1 MTKAAYAAHQL
12 QRQQLRP
19 LKDSVIVSDMVFD
32 VRISTGGIIIPN
44 DNGKST
50 GIRPRWGQVY
60 AVGPDQQDVMP
71 GQWVCVEHG
80 RWTRGIDIEDESGKV
95 TLRRVDP
102 KDIMMI
108 SDEQPNDDTFS
119 TAIHVEAKPS
129 YMQHN

>member
-19 LKDSVIVSDMVFD
+19 LKDSVIVSDMIFD

-60 AVGPDQQDVMP
+60 AVGPDQQDVSP

-80 RWTRGIDIEDESGKV
+80 RWTRGIDIEDESGKITV
-95 TLRRVDP
+95 RRVDP
-102 KDIMMI
+102 KDIMMV
-108 SDEQPNDDTFS
+108 SDEQPDDNTFS

-129 YMQHN
+129 HMQHN

>member
-12 QRQQLRP
+12 QRRQLRP

-50 GIRPRWGQVY
+50 GIRPRWGRVY
-60 AVGPDQQDVMP
+60 AVGPDQQDVSP

-80 RWTRGIDIEDESGKV
+80 RWTRGIDIEDEDGKV

>member
-1 MTKAAYAAHQL
+1 MIKAAYAAHQL
-12 QRQQLRP
+12 QRRQLRP

-60 AVGPDQQDVMP
+60 AVGPDQQDVLP

-80 RWTRGIDIEDESGKV
+80 RWTRGIDIEDESGKITV
-95 TLRRVDP
+95 RRVDP
-102 KDIMMI
+102 KDIMMV
-108 SDEQPNDDTFS
+108 SDQQPDDDTFS
-119 TAIHVEAKPS
+119 SAIHVEAKPTH
-129 YMQHN
+129 MQHN

>member
-1 MTKAAYAAHQL
+1 MIKAAYAAHRIDRKQL
-12 QRQQLRP
+12 LP
-19 LKDSVIVSDMVFD
+19 LGESVIVSDMIFD

-60 AVGPDQQDVMP
+60 AVGPDQQDVQP

-80 RWTRGIDIEDESGKV
+80 RWTRGIDIEDESGKI

-102 KDIMMI
+102 KDIMMV
-108 SDEQPNDDTFS
+108 SDQQPDDDTFS

>member
-12 QRQQLRP
+12 QRRQLRP
-19 LKDSVIVSDMVFD
+19 LKDSVIVSDMIFD

-50 GIRPRWGQVY
+50 GIRPRWGQIY
-60 AVGPDQQDVMP
+60 AVGPDQQDVQP

-80 RWTRGIDIEDESGKV
+80 RWTRGIDIEDESGKITV
-95 TLRRVDP
+95 RRVDP
-102 KDIMMI
+102 KDIMMV
-108 SDEQPNDDTFS
+108 SDQQPDDDTFS

-129 YMQHN
+129 HMQHN

>member
-12 QRQQLRP
+12 QRRQLRP
-19 LKDSVIVSDMVFD
+19 LKDSVIVSDMIFD

-60 AVGPDQQDVMP
+60 AVGPDQQDVQP

-80 RWTRGIDIEDESGKV
+80 RWTRGIDIEDESGKITV
-95 TLRRVDP
+95 RRVDP
-102 KDIMMI
+102 KDIMMV
-108 SDEQPNDDTFS
+108 SDQQPDDDTFS